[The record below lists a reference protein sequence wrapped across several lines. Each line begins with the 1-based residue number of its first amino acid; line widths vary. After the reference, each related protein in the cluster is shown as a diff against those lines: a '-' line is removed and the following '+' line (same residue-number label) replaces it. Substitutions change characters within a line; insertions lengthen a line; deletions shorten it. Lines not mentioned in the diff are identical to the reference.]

1 MNFKINERTFNYLPI
16 FSEAMKLLVNF
27 ISIIVLFKQDLIL

>member
-1 MNFKINERTFNYLPI
+1 MNFIISERTFNYLPI

-27 ISIIVLFKQDLIL
+27 ISIVVFFKQDLIL

>member
-1 MNFKINERTFNYLPI
+1 MNFKINERMFNYLPI

-27 ISIIVLFKQDLIL
+27 ISIIVFFKQDLIL